1 MTERDRAHPAPRRG
15 AGNSRRDVLAALAG
29 AAASP
34 MLGQRAARAQQP
46 AGMRR
51 IAMLLNG
58 PEGDPVMQKFMAAF
72 EAPLRALGWIEN
84 KNLHIDRRWSAG
96 NPELTKRY
104 APELVALSPDVIVT
118 LSSSNLK
125 AVQQATR
132 SIPIVFALVSD
143 PVAQGFVPNLTHP
156 GGNIT
161 GFSAYE
167 SSMGGKWVD
176 LLKQLSPGLA
186 RVTLMFNPDVSLQS
200 KQFMTS
206 IETAAPL
213 LGVAAG
219 AAPVRSVADIEAAVA
234 TLAQSSD
241 AGVIIPTDQ
250 FLSVHRQML
259 IELLARNRIPALYAQ
274 QEFIASGGL
283 IFYGTDQAEQVRK
296 SAIYVDRILK
306 GAAPGNLPVQNP
318 TKFLCVINLKTA
330 HALGIEV
337 PLGLLLTADEVIE

>member
-1 MTERDRAHPAPRRG
+1 
-15 AGNSRRDVLAALAG
+15 
-29 AAASP
+29 
-34 MLGQRAARAQQP
+34 
-46 AGMRR
+46 
-51 IAMLLNG
+51 
-58 PEGDPVMQKFMAAF
+58 MQKFMAAF

-132 SIPIVFALVSD
+132 SIPIVFTLVSD
-143 PVAQGFVPNLTHP
+143 PVAQGFVPSLTHP
-156 GGNIT
+156 GGNVT

-167 SSMGGKWVD
+167 ASMGGKWVD
-176 LLKQLSPGLA
+176 LLKQLSPGLE

-200 KQFMTS
+200 KQFMAS
-206 IETAAPL
+206 IATAAPL

-234 TLAQSSD
+234 LLAQGSNS
-241 AGVIIPTDQ
+241 GVIIPTDQ

-274 QEFIASGGL
+274 QEFIAAGGL
-283 IFYGTDQAEQVRK
+283 IFYGTDQAEQIRK

-306 GAAPGNLPVQNP
+306 GTAPGNLPVQNP

-330 HALGIEV
+330 RALGIEV